1 MLRDVMNSYR
11 SWRRQAQ
18 TRREVARLDPRLRA
32 DIGLPEQGDPTLVG
46 TSWFAQPR
54 DRF

>member
-11 SWRRQAQ
+11 SWRRQAL

-32 DIGLPEQGDPTLVG
+32 DIVIAPHHGSN
-46 TSWFAQPR
+46 TSSSPGFIAAVVT
-54 DRF
+54 